1 MDPLLHVHLLP
12 ALVEPEELAAST
24 VVVIDVLRAS
34 TTINQ
39 ALAEGA
45 TAVIPCL
52 EVEEARRIAANL
64 PTGLAVLGGER
75 EGLRI
80 PNFDLGNSPSEY
92 RPETVA
98 GKTVVFTTT
107 NGTRAMMAC
116 RAARR
121 VLVGAFVNWS
131 AVCKI
136 LPEGG
141 PIHLL
146 CSGTRGRITREDALF
161 AGAVVERLL
170 ALEVVDELA
179 LNDQASLARAA
190 WRDAAGS
197 ERAAAKGPSPAVLAA
212 QLRLTNG
219 GRNLK
224 GIGLERDI
232 DDAAR
237 IDLLNLV
244 AEVDLESWRIVPAKS
259 V

>member
-45 TAVIPCL
+45 TEVIPCL
-52 EVEEARRIAANL
+52 EVEEARRIAAGL
-64 PTGLAVLGGER
+64 PSGLTVLGGER

-80 PNFDLGNSPSEY
+80 PDFDLGNSPGEY
-92 RPETVA
+92 RPDTVA

-107 NGTRAMMAC
+107 NGTRAMIAC
-116 RAARR
+116 RAASR

-131 AVCKI
+131 AVCKM

-146 CSGTRGRITREDALF
+146 
-161 AGAVVERLL
+161 
-170 ALEVVDELA
+170 
-179 LNDQASLARAA
+179 
-190 WRDAAGS
+190 
-197 ERAAAKGPSPAVLAA
+197 
-212 QLRLTNG
+212 
-219 GRNLK
+219 
-224 GIGLERDI
+224 
-232 DDAAR
+232 
-237 IDLLNLV
+237 
-244 AEVDLESWRIVPAKS
+244 
-259 V
+259 